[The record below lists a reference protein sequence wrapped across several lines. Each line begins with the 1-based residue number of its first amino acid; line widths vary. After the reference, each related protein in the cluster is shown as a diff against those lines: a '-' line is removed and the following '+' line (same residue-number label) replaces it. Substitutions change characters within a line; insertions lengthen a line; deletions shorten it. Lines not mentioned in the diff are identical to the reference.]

1 MDKIPRKRVNRYL
14 HYEEYVVDLDFSDY
28 SEDEVIE
35 IKAVHDSL
43 NSAIPNLLK
52 SGLLK
57 EICTFLQLVANNCFP
72 LDNIS
77 FLLFLDVVNFYSKEN
92 VCAMRYR
99 QDTYLF
105 WIYGYLLLKGRF
117 LRLMGGTKFRGNIIE
132 NSSSRGSFCPKDSKI
147 NFIVPSEPSL
157 KAQTEFLDT
166 KPHRTRNHSIYARIF

>member
-1 MDKIPRKRVNRYL
+1 M
-14 HYEEYVVDLDFSDY
+14 
-28 SEDEVIE
+28 IE

-43 NSAIPNLLK
+43 NSAIQNLLK

-92 VCAMRYR
+92 ACAMRYR

-105 WIYGYLLLKGRF
+105 CIYGYLLLKGRL

-132 NSSSRGSFCPKDSKI
+132 NLSSRGFFCPKDCPI
-147 NFIVPSEPSL
+147 
-157 KAQTEFLDT
+157 KAFLNGTD
-166 KPHRTRNHSIYARIF
+166 RIFGYQTT